1 MATVQYRPGNRFS
14 DRVNIADAAVD
25 WQGLSPQERELVVV
39 EDGLPSLAGT
49 PELRERAEA
58 LLSAAWRGKIEGL
71 THNEDGY
78 DLPAERILLQR
89 ESVTTYINSVDK
101 QITIN
106 ELRSSAAAA
115 EDLDKLLRVEDVI
128 QVLGFSRTTFYRRL
142 AEGLI
147 EPAHLDSPPR
157 WRTSYIQSLL
167 EGK

>member
-1 MATVQYRPGNRFS
+1 M
-14 DRVNIADAAVD
+14 
-25 WQGLSPQERELVVV
+25 
-39 EDGLPSLAGT
+39 
-49 PELRERAEA
+49 
-58 LLSAAWRGKIEGL
+58 
-71 THNEDGY
+71 
-78 DLPAERILLQR
+78 
-89 ESVTTYINSVDK
+89 TTYITSVDK

-106 ELRSSAAAA
+106 ELRNSAAA